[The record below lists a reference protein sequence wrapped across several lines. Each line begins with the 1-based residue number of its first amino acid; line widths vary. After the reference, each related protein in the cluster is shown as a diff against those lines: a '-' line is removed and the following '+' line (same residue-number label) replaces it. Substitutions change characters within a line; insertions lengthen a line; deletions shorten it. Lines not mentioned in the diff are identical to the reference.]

1 MNKRF
6 IYILIIIVL
15 LVGFCI
21 MEQLMVDNFLTSM
34 ETNIYNIMDIIEDEV
49 DINTPEI
56 YELVEE
62 TEEKWKGYENSL
74 CYLINYKDIEEVG
87 VEITKMKVYIVENQI
102 VEFKSSLAQILYFTD
117 SYRQVMSNSLHN
129 II

>member
-6 IYILIIIVL
+6 VYILII
-15 LVGFCI
+15 LVFLIGFCI
-21 MEQLMVDNFLTSM
+21 IEQIMVNTFLTNI
-34 ETNIYNIMDIIEDEV
+34 ETQVYDIMNIIEDKT

-62 TEEKWKGYENSL
+62 AEIKWKGYENSL
-74 CYLINYKDIEEVG
+74 CYLINYKDIEEIG
-87 VEITKMKVYIVENQI
+87 VELTKMKVYIVENDI
-102 VEFKSSLAQILYFTD
+102 IEFKASLAQILYFTD